1 MRVVKTWADCVRE
14 SNSAHAA
21 VGVERERANGDVRER
36 ESMMRSQKFIEEK
49 RRIMKSGSR
58 IENATNFKR

>member
-1 MRVVKTWADCVRE
+1 MRE

-36 ESMMRSQKFIEEK
+36 ESMMRSQKFIKEK